1 MALRPEDL
9 LRYERRLREQGFSSI
24 AGVDEAGRGALAG
37 PMFAAAVIL
46 PGGFD
51 PEGIADSKVL
61 TRRQREACYDRILSE
76 ARAVAICRTTPAG
89 IDRRGLHRSNLALL
103 RRAVRSLPIE
113 PDYVLTDG
121 WPIRPLPVPTLSIKK
136 GDAVTACVAAAS
148 IVAKVERDKTME
160 RYSRR
165 YPEFGFD
172 HNRGYGTA
180 EHWAVLVRLGPTAIH
195 RLSFRGVANPRPLEA
210 PTRTWPPPGRE
221 TAEDLGPPE
230 LRAGWP
236 TPVG

>member
-1 MALRPEDL
+1 
-9 LRYERRLREQGFSSI
+9 
-24 AGVDEAGRGALAG
+24 
-37 PMFAAAVIL
+37 
-46 PGGFD
+46 
-51 PEGIADSKVL
+51 
-61 TRRQREACYDRILSE
+61 
-76 ARAVAICRTTPAG
+76 
-89 IDRRGLHRSNLALL
+89 
-103 RRAVRSLPIE
+103 
-113 PDYVLTDG
+113 
-121 WPIRPLPVPTLSIKK
+121 LSIKR

-148 IVAKVERDKTME
+148 IVAKVERDRTME

-195 RLSFRGVANPRPLEA
+195 RLSFRGVANPRPREG
-210 PTRTWPPPGRE
+210 PTPTWPAPGGE
-221 TAEDLGPPE
+221 AAEGPGPPE